1 MALIHSHGR
10 DSAPASARAP
20 IGNDAMN
27 EWEAQASPGSGQC
40 FIARI
45 CSEFTRVTR

>member
-1 MALIHSHGR
+1 MALIQSCSCDPALASGR
-10 DSAPASARAP
+10 DPE
-20 IGNDAMN
+20 GDGTMN
-27 EWEAQASPGSGQC
+27 EWEVQASPGSGQC